1 MGFHLNV
8 HPRMTLVNARG
19 GGEWGSFRFWES
31 FKSVKCND
39 TSKDIYRNQIDKSKV
54 FLAAIMDPM
63 NKPMTDPMIKT
74 MRD

>member
-1 MGFHLNV
+1 MRVEEGS
-8 HPRMTLVNARG
+8 G
-19 GGEWGSFRFWES
+19 GASDFERAS

-63 NKPMTDPMIKT
+63 NKPMTDPTIKT
-74 MRD
+74 MSD